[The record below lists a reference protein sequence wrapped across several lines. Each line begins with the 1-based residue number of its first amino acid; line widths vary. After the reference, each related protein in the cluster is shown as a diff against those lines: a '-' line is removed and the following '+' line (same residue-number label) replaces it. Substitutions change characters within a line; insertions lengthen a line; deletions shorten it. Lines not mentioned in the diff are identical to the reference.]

1 MKHLI
6 VTLFPLVFCTTLLAY
21 NAEID
26 GIYYNFSGDEATVI
40 SWPLDGGK
48 TYSGSIV
55 IPESVVYNEKSYNV
69 TSIGMQAF
77 RGCSGLISVN
87 IPDSVTSIG
96 GGAFRGCS
104 CLNTINMGTNVERI
118 YRDAFIG
125 TPWYDNLPD
134 GMVYVGKVAYKYKG
148 EMPEG
153 THYSVKEGISSISED
168 AFWGCS
174 GLTSITIPES
184 VTRIEEYT
192 FYECPNLVS
201 VNLPENMTSI
211 EGYAFF
217 HCSTLSFINIPKG
230 VTRIGS
236 HAFSKCSSLA
246 SFNIP
251 EGSRGIEKAAFAGCS
266 NLKTVV
272 IPESVIYIEWF
283 GFSGCTGLSSIVC
296 NAKNPPSVGQFG
308 FDGVDKQNCKLYVLK
323 GCEEAY
329 RNAEEWQNFNII
341 EMGTGIGEVKSEDP
355 LTPFRGNEKCED
367 AVYDL
372 SGRKV
377 NFQFSTFNSQ
387 FRKKGLYIQNGK
399 KVVKM

>member
-1 MKHLI
+1 
-6 VTLFPLVFCTTLLAY
+6 
-21 NAEID
+21 
-26 GIYYNFSGDEATVI
+26 
-40 SWPLDGGK
+40 
-48 TYSGSIV
+48 
-55 IPESVVYNEKSYNV
+55 
-69 TSIGMQAF
+69 
-77 RGCSGLISVN
+77 
-87 IPDSVTSIG
+87 
-96 GGAFRGCS
+96 
-104 CLNTINMGTNVERI
+104 MGTNVERI

-308 FDGVDKQNCKLYVLK
+308 FDGVDKQNCKLYVPQ

-329 RNAEEWQNFNII
+329 RASDLWKDFNIM
-341 EMGTGIGEVKSEDP
+341 EMGTGISEVKSEKYD
-355 LTPFRGNEKCED
+355 D
-367 AVYDL
+367 AIYDL

-377 NFQFSTFNSQ
+377 DFQFSTFNSQ
-387 FRKKGLYIQNGK
+387 FRMKGLYIQNGK
-399 KVVKM
+399 KVAVK

>member
-26 GIYYNFSGDEATVI
+26 GIYYNFTGDEATVI

-87 IPDSVTSIG
+87 IPESVTSIG

-153 THYSVKEGISSISED
+153 THFSIKEGTLSISEQ
-168 AFWGCS
+168 AFALCS
-174 GLTSITIPES
+174 GLASVTIPEGITTIEELAFGGCANLVSVKLPESLTSIGPGIFSDCVSLSSIDIPKGTTRIGSGAFARCRSLSSITIPEGS
-184 VTRIEEYT
+184 WYIYPNT
-192 FYECPNLVS
+192 FYGC
-201 VNLPENMTSI
+201 VNL
-211 EGYAFF
+211 
-217 HCSTLSFINIPKG
+217 
-230 VTRIGS
+230 
-236 HAFSKCSSLA
+236 
-246 SFNIP
+246 
-251 EGSRGIEKAAFAGCS
+251 AA
-266 NLKTVV
+266 VV
-272 IPESVIYIEWF
+272 LPESLRIIDSF
-283 GFSGCTGLSSIVC
+283 AFMSCSGLQSIVC
-296 NAKNPPSVGQFG
+296 NASVPPSYGQLAFY
-308 FDGVDKQNCKLYVLK
+308 GVEKQNCKLYVPQ
-323 GCEEAY
+323 GSEDAY
-329 RNAEEWQNFNII
+329 RTAEEWKDFNIM
-341 EMGTGIGEVKSEDP
+341 EMGTGISEVKSEKYDD
-355 LTPFRGNEKCED
+355 TI
-367 AVYDL
+367 YDL

-377 NFQFSTFNSQ
+377 NSKFSTFNSQ
-387 FRKKGLYIQNGK
+387 LKKKGIYIQNGK
-399 KVVKM
+399 KVAVK

>member
-1 MKHLI
+1 M
-6 VTLFPLVFCTTLLAY
+6 
-21 NAEID
+21 
-26 GIYYNFSGDEATVI
+26 
-40 SWPLDGGK
+40 
-48 TYSGSIV
+48 
-55 IPESVVYNEKSYNV
+55 
-69 TSIGMQAF
+69 
-77 RGCSGLISVN
+77 
-87 IPDSVTSIG
+87 
-96 GGAFRGCS
+96 
-104 CLNTINMGTNVERI
+104 ERI

-308 FDGVDKQNCKLYVLK
+308 FDGVDKQNCKLYVPK

-387 FRKKGLYIQNGK
+387 LKKKGIYIQNGK
-399 KVVKM
+399 KVAVK

>member
-1 MKHLI
+1 M
-6 VTLFPLVFCTTLLAY
+6 
-21 NAEID
+21 
-26 GIYYNFSGDEATVI
+26 
-40 SWPLDGGK
+40 
-48 TYSGSIV
+48 
-55 IPESVVYNEKSYNV
+55 
-69 TSIGMQAF
+69 
-77 RGCSGLISVN
+77 
-87 IPDSVTSIG
+87 
-96 GGAFRGCS
+96 
-104 CLNTINMGTNVERI
+104 
-118 YRDAFIG
+118 
-125 TPWYDNLPD
+125 
-134 GMVYVGKVAYKYKG
+134 
-148 EMPEG
+148 
-153 THYSVKEGISSISED
+153 
-168 AFWGCS
+168 
-174 GLTSITIPES
+174 
-184 VTRIEEYT
+184 
-192 FYECPNLVS
+192 VS

-283 GFSGCTGLSSIVC
+283 GFSGYTGLSSIVC

-308 FDGVDKQNCKLYVLK
+308 FDGVDKQNCKLYVPK

-341 EMGTGIGEVKSEDP
+341 EKGTGIDEVKSEKYD
-355 LTPFRGNEKCED
+355 D
-367 AVYDL
+367 AIYDL

-377 NFQFSTFNSQ
+377 DFQFSTFNSQ

-399 KVVKM
+399 KVALK